1 MYAAVKTAA
10 LLGAQGH
17 PLVVE
22 VHVGVGIPGFTVVGL
37 PDESCRESRDRVR
50 AALLSSELPWPNRRI
65 TVNLAGAGER
75 KGGAAADLAIAV
87 ALLVAQDVLSQESIE
102 AHAFLAELGLDGSLR
117 TVAGA
122 APMVSAVAMHD
133 VVVSPGNHAEALIA
147 SPRQLRAV
155 DTLAHLVRCLRGD
168 DAWPSITQIE
178 EQEDVCVVAD
188 LAEVSGQA
196 WARNALEVSATG
208 MHHLLLVGP
217 PGAGKSMLAR
227 RLPGILPALT
237 HEDALAS
244 AMVFSAA
251 GVESAG
257 ALRTSPPFRSP
268 HHSASMV
275 AMVGGGSSYMR
286 PGEVSLASG
295 GVLFLDEMGE
305 FAPTVL
311 DALRQPLEEGV
322 IRLSRARHSLTMP
335 AKFLLVGASNPCP
348 CGDIRPGMCRCTD
361 SDHRRYQRRFSG
373 PLIDRFD
380 LCVHVDRPSADAL
393 VHAGGGEST
402 ALVAARVLAARKR
415 AVDRQGCPNALLL
428 HDQLDI
434 FAAITTQAR
443 ALLHAELEKG
453 ILTGRGYH
461 RIRRVARTLA
471 DLANDNDVDRDH
483 VDIALRMR
491 SALVRPHESG
501 SYR

>member
-75 KGGAAADLAIAV
+75 KGGAAADLAIAI
-87 ALLVAQDVLSQESIE
+87 ALLVAQDVLCQEDIE
-102 AHAFLAELGLDGSLR
+102 QYAFIAELGLDGTLR
-117 TVAGA
+117 SVAGA
-122 APMVSAVAMHD
+122 APMVSAVARHD
-133 VVVSPGNHAEALIA
+133 VVVSLGNHAEALIA

-155 DTLAHLVRCLRGD
+155 DTLVDLVSCLQGQNAWPLVAQVKKQD
-168 DAWPSITQIE
+168 DA
-178 EQEDVCVVAD
+178 CVVAD
-188 LAEVSGQA
+188 LADVSGQA
-196 WARNALEVSATG
+196 WARHALEVCATG

-244 AMVFSAA
+244 AMVHSAA
-251 GVESAG
+251 GIEPSG
-257 ALRTSPPFRSP
+257 ALRTTPPFRSP

-305 FAPTVL
+305 FAPSVL
-311 DALRQPLEEGV
+311 DALRQPLEEGI
-322 IRLSRARHSLTMP
+322 IRISRARQSLTMP
-335 AKFLLVGASNPCP
+335 ARFLLVAASNPCP
-348 CGDIRPGMCRCTD
+348 CGDIRPGMCRCTE

-393 VHAGGGEST
+393 VHAGGGESS
-402 ALVAARVLAARKR
+402 AVVAARVVTARQY
-415 AVDRQGCPNALLL
+415 AIDRQGCPNALLL
-428 HDQLDI
+428 HDQLDV
-434 FAAITTQAR
+434 FAAVTDRAR
-443 ALLHAELEKG
+443 AMLHAELEKG
-453 ILTGRGYH
+453 VLTGRGYH
-461 RIRRVARTLA
+461 RIRRVARTIA
-471 DLANDNDVDRDH
+471 DLANEKNVDQDH
-483 VDIALRMR
+483 VGVALNMR
-491 SALVRPHESG
+491 SALIRPHEAM